1 MSRNH
6 TEFDQ
11 FLRKQKEGITPNLY
25 TLISISKAVGKLGDL
40 DKSKIVH
47 SYASE
52 LGMESSVLVG
62 TALIDMYAKCKSLSD
77 ARSVFDLNFT
87 SCKTNPP
94 WNAMISG
101 YSQCGHN
108 QEALELFVRMCANNI
123 KPDKYTYCSVF
134 NAIAAL
140 KCLHLGKEIHWMV
153 LKSGIEMKVTSV
165 SNAYAKCELLE
176 DVQKREKGFTLNE
189 FTISSVLVACAS
201 FCFLEYGQQVH
212 GLLCKV
218 GLDTEKCIES
228 ALVDMYAKCGNIAE
242 AQEVYERISEPDT
255 VSWTAI
261 ISGHAQHG
269 LVEDALE
276 LLKRMVQMGVKA
288 NDVTLLCVLFACSH
302 RGMVKEGLNHFHQM
316 EKSYGV
322 VSKMEHYACIVDL
335 LGRAG
340 RLNDAM
346 EFIERMPIEPNEM
359 ILSVTPESSDT
370 YLLLSNTYIR
380 TGSYEDGL
388 SLSDV
393 MSDRGVKNEPGCS
406 WISVKGRIHKFYAG
420 DQQHP
425 EKHDIYAKV
434 EVLRVKLKSMGYIPD
449 LCYVLQD
456 VNLVDKGGCL
466 DELAE

>member
-101 YSQCGHN
+101 YSQCGYN

-212 GLLCKV
+212 GLLCKA

-359 ILSVTPESSDT
+359 
-370 YLLLSNTYIR
+370 LLSSSSCLGSEHRDNFSGTGDVLKGLCIGSGSRIEFIVKDPGAHNYSTTSTDTKLLNR
-380 TGSYEDGL
+380 TAAPNFIPRDKRCRERGMQLVLLTLRKTKWKSY
-388 SLSDV
+388 S
-393 MSDRGVKNEPGCS
+393 
-406 WISVKGRIHKFYAG
+406 
-420 DQQHP
+420 
-425 EKHDIYAKV
+425 
-434 EVLRVKLKSMGYIPD
+434 EVRLFNSFV
-449 LCYVLQD
+449 
-456 VNLVDKGGCL
+456 
-466 DELAE
+466 